1 MRMAKIAIQPRGRQI
16 PGMAT
21 MNVSLD
27 DDLKAFVT
35 GERVKARGFSSA
47 SEYVRHLVRVDRELD
62 RLRGMIEEGLES
74 GPSEP
79 FSSDDFDELRRRARE
94 G

>member
-1 MRMAKIAIQPRGRQI
+1 
-16 PGMAT
+16 MAT

-27 DDLKAFVT
+27 DDLKAFASS
-35 GERVKARGFSSA
+35 ERVRERGFA
-47 SEYVRHLVRVDRELD
+47 TVSEYVRHLIRTDRELD
-62 RLRGMIEEGLES
+62 RVRTLVREGLES

-79 FSSDDFDELRRRARE
+79 FPEDHFENLRDGLPE